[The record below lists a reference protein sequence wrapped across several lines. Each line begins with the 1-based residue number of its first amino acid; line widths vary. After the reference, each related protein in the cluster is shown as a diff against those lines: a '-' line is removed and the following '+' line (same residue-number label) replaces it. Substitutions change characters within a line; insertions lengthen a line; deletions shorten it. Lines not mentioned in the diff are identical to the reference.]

1 MQTLHGAINGH
12 DTAEVGESEEQHE
25 TKKKN
30 YIYSQK
36 PDARIETIIFT
47 PKIILIIQNN

>member
-25 TKKKN
+25 TKKKKLHIQSETRRSN
-30 YIYSQK
+30 RNHYFHSKNNTHYSK
-36 PDARIETIIFT
+36 
-47 PKIILIIQNN
+47 

>member
-25 TKKKN
+25 TKKKITYTVRN
-30 YIYSQK
+30 QTL
-36 PDARIETIIFT
+36 E
-47 PKIILIIQNN
+47 